1 MRYSFGIM
9 VAALWWGSLTA
20 LGFVVVPMLFA
31 NLGSPAAA
39 GAVAAKLFTAQTW
52 LSIACAMLMLLV
64 FNKKDAEAPVPS
76 AQLAMKFIVSGFL
89 LALLVE
95 FGVSPRIVNARAEGG
110 NLKLW
115 HALGT
120 AMYVGQWLSAG
131 ASLWFLSRPAA
142 AAASPDITR
151 D

>member
-1 MRYSFGIM
+1 MKQRFNVM
-9 VAALWWGSLTA
+9 VAALWWGSLTG
-20 LGFVVVPMLFA
+20 LGVVVVPMLFA
-31 NLGSPAAA
+31 NLGTPAVA
-39 GAVAAKLFTAQTW
+39 GAMAAKLFTAQTW

-64 FNKKDAEAPVPS
+64 FNKKEAMDTVAP
-76 AQLAMKFIVSGFL
+76 AQPAIKFIVAGFL

-120 AMYVGQWLSAG
+120 LMYVGQWLCAG

-142 AAASPDITR
+142 AAASPDITQ